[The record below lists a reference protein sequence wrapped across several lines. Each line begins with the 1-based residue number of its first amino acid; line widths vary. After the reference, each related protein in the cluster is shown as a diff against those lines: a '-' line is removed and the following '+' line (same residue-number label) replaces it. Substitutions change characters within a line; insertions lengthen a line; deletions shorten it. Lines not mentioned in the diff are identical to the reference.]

1 MQWKIKAEGKINEK
15 GEMKNAE
22 CKGNAMENKG
32 NSNKSREKHSAFFIL
47 LSQ

>member
-1 MQWKIKAEGKINEK
+1 MQNVKEMQWKIKAEGKINEK

-32 NSNKSREKHSAFFIL
+32 RRKNK
-47 LSQ
+47 